1 MQEENVVMLTAPDSP
16 AAEAYRA
23 LRVNLEYAGLDQP
36 VRTLV
41 VALPAETPGTDHDV
55 DVAVNLAIATAQA
68 GKRVM
73 LVDADL
79 RNPQL
84 HEIFEVPNAVGLAQ
98 AILALESPLP
108 TVATDIPNLD
118 FLPAGPAPT
127 NAADVLS
134 SEKMGALLT
143 RIAQQADLV
152 VLKAPPVTAAVDT
165 PALGAKVDG
174 LLLVTR
180 AGHTRRD
187 RVLEAKEKLDK
198 FDVNILGSVLTDA
211 PKA

>member
-16 AAEAYRA
+16 AAEGYRA

-41 VALPAETPGTDHDV
+41 VALPAEQTGNSRAV

-73 LVDADL
+73 LIDADL
-79 RNPQL
+79 RHPQL
-84 HEIFEVPNAVGLAQ
+84 HEIFEVPNVSGLAQ
-98 AILALESPLP
+98 AILALESALP
-108 TVATDIPNLD
+108 TVATDVPNLE

-143 RIAQQADLV
+143 HLVQQADLV
-152 VLKAPPVTAAVDT
+152 ILKAPPVTAAVDT

-174 LLLVTR
+174 LLLVTQ

-187 RVLEAKEKLDK
+187 RVLEAKEQLKK

-211 PKA
+211 PKT